1 MLPGSAF
8 SGSWNRFFMTEDL
21 ENLNTPAPGAANY
34 DESHIKHL
42 DARDHVRTRLG
53 MYIGRAGDGSHQ
65 DDGIYVLLKE
75 VVDNGVDEFIMNFGR
90 RLDINISED
99 GTVSVRDYGRGIPQG
114 KLVECV
120 SDINTGGK
128 YNSDAFQFSVG
139 MNGVGV
145 KAVNFLSE
153 TFIARSI
160 RSGHFR
166 EVTFK
171 QGILDNDVEGDTEE
185 RDGTLIVF
193 RPDPEIFNDFKYR
206 MSFVEKRLWMYAYLN
221 TGLSI
226 YLNDQRFYSREGLKD
241 LLTSEV
247 EDNCIYD
254 VIHYKSKTLEFA
266 FTHSDEYGQTYYSF
280 VNGQHTTD
288 GGTHQSAFCEGI
300 LKAINDISG
309 KNYQAADVRDGITG
323 AIAIKMQ
330 NPVFESQ
337 TKNKLGSTEVRGP
350 IVQTVKDEIC
360 NFLLKNVEIK
370 DILLDKI
377 ARNEQV
383 RRKVQEV
390 KKQSRET
397 SQKTVLRIP
406 KLKDCKYHIGSKW
419 PRGVQPKETMIFLTE
434 GQSAA
439 GSLEKRRDPDCQAI
453 FELRGKPKNSYGET
467 FEMIYKNEELTFLM
481 KSLGVE
487 DTTDALRYDKIILA
501 TDADV
506 DGLHIRNLMIT
517 FFLCF
522 FDQLVLSGHLY
533 VLETPLYRV
542 RKTGTAPIYCYSDSE
557 RDKAVAK
564 LGKSAEITRF
574 KGLGEISPDDFGVF
588 IGKNMRLSPVTL
600 DNMHGVNDMLRFY
613 MGENSVE
620 RKNYIMNNLEVTDYE

>member
-1 MLPGSAF
+1 MSAE
-8 SGSWNRFFMTEDL
+8 SLYSARNRNFMTEDL
-21 ENLNTPAPGAANY
+21 ENLNSQPAGAANY

-53 MYIGRAGDGSHQ
+53 MYIGRAGDGSHP

-90 RLDINISED
+90 RLDITITED

-153 TFIARSI
+153 TFVARSI
-160 RSGHFR
+160 RSGHYR

-171 QGILDNDVEGDTEE
+171 QGFLDNDVQGDTEE

-193 RPDPEIFNDFKYR
+193 RPDPEIFRDFKYR
-206 MSFVEKRLWMYAYLN
+206 MNYVEKRLWMYAYLN

-226 YLNDQRFYSREGLKD
+226 YLNGQRFYSKEGLKD

-247 EDNCIYD
+247 EDNAIYD

-266 FTHSDEYGQTYYSF
+266 FTHSDEYGQNYYSF

-309 KNYQAADVRDGITG
+309 KNYQAPDVRDGITG

-330 NPVFESQ
+330 DPLFESQ

-360 NFLLKNVEIK
+360 NFLLKNLEVK

-434 GQSAA
+434 GRSAA

-453 FELRGKPKNSYGET
+453 FELRGKPKNAYGES

-487 DTTDALRYDKIILA
+487 DSTEFLRYDKIILA

-542 RKTGTAPIYCYSDSE
+542 RKSGSAPVYCYSDSE
-557 RDKAVAK
+557 RDQALAK

-588 IGKNMRLSPVTL
+588 IGKDMRLSPVTL

-620 RKNYIMNNLEVTDYE
+620 RKDYIMSNLEVTDYE

>member
-1 MLPGSAF
+1 MA
-8 SGSWNRFFMTEDL
+8 EDL
-21 ENLNTPAPGAANY
+21 ENLNTPASGAVNY

-42 DARDHVRTRLG
+42 DARDHVRARLG
-53 MYIGRAGDGSHQ
+53 MYIGRAGDGSHP

-90 RLDINISED
+90 RLDITITED
-99 GTVSVRDYGRGIPQG
+99 NTVSVRDYGRGIPQG

-128 YNSDAFQFSVG
+128 YDTDAFQFSVG

-160 RSGHFR
+160 RSGHYR

-171 QGILDNDVEGDTEE
+171 QGILDSDVEGDTEE

-193 RPDPEIFNDFKYR
+193 RPDPEIFHEFRYR

-226 YLNDQRFYSREGLKD
+226 YLNDQRFYSKEGLKD

-247 EDNCIYD
+247 EDNATYD

-266 FTHSDEYGQTYYSF
+266 FTHSDEYGQTYFSF

-360 NFLLKNVEIK
+360 NYLLKNVEIK

-377 ARNEQV
+377 SRNEQV

-390 KKQSRET
+390 KKSAKET

-487 DTTDALRYDKIILA
+487 DSTEFLRYDKIILA

-564 LGKSAEITRF
+564 LGKAAEITRF

-588 IGKNMRLSPVTL
+588 IGKDMRLSPVTL
-600 DNMHGVNDMLRFY
+600 DNMHGVNDMLKFY

>member
-1 MLPGSAF
+1 MAEELANINNDAVSA
-8 SGSWNRFFMTEDL
+8 
-21 ENLNTPAPGAANY
+21 AAMY

-42 DARDHVRTRLG
+42 SSQEHIRKRPG
-53 MYIGRAGDGSHQ
+53 MYIGRTGDGSHQ

-90 RLDINISED
+90 RIDITLTED

-114 KLVECV
+114 KLIECV

-128 YNSDAFQFSVG
+128 YNDDVFQFSVG

-153 TFIARSI
+153 KFTARSI
-160 RSGHFR
+160 RGGHFR
-166 EVTFK
+166 EVVFERGTL
-171 QGILDNDVEGDTEE
+171 IGDTEGDCE
-185 RDGTLIVF
+185 EKDGTLIEF
-193 RPDPEIFNDFKYR
+193 KPDEEIFPNFKYR
-206 MSFVEKRLWMYAYLN
+206 MNYVEKRLWMYAYLN

-226 YLNDQRFYSREGLKD
+226 YLNGQRFYSKDGLKD
-241 LLTSEV
+241 LLSSEL
-247 EDNCIYD
+247 EDNAIYD
-254 VIHYKSKTLEFA
+254 VIHYKSKTIEFA
-266 FTHSDEYGQTYYSF
+266 FSHSDEYGQNYFSF
-280 VNGQHTTD
+280 VNGQYTND
-288 GGTHQSAFCEGI
+288 GGTHLSAFCEGL
-300 LKAINDISG
+300 LKAVNDISG
-309 KNYQAADVRDGITG
+309 KNYQAPDVRDGITG
-323 AIAIKMQ
+323 AIAIKMKD
-330 NPVFESQ
+330 PVFESQ

-360 NFLLKNVEIK
+360 NYLLKNVEIK

-377 ARNEQV
+377 SRNEQV

-390 KKQSRET
+390 KKSAKEI

-487 DTTDALRYDKIILA
+487 DSTEFLRYDKIILA

-564 LGKSAEITRF
+564 LGKAAEITRF

-588 IGKNMRLSPVTL
+588 IGKDMRLSPVTL
-600 DNMHGVNDMLRFY
+600 DNMHGVNDMLKFY

>member
-1 MLPGSAF
+1 
-8 SGSWNRFFMTEDL
+8 MTEDW
-21 ENLNTPAPGAANY
+21 ENSDTAAASVNY

-53 MYIGRAGDGSHQ
+53 MYIGRAGDGSHP

-90 RLDINISED
+90 RLDITITED

-153 TFIARSI
+153 KFIAKSI
-160 RSGHFR
+160 RGGHYR

-185 RDGTLIVF
+185 RDGTLIIF
-193 RPDPEIFNDFKYR
+193 RPDPEIFHDFKYR
-206 MSFVEKRLWMYAYLN
+206 MGFVEKRLWMYAYLN

-226 YLNDQRFYSREGLKD
+226 YLNDQRFYSKEGLKD

-247 EDNCIYD
+247 EDNAIYD

-309 KNYQAADVRDGITG
+309 KNYQAPDVRDGITG

-330 NPVFESQ
+330 EPLFESQ

-360 NFLLKNVEIK
+360 NFLLKNLEIK

-390 KKQSRET
+390 KKGAKEI

-453 FELRGKPKNSYGET
+453 FELRGKPKNAFGET

-487 DTTDALRYDKIILA
+487 DSTEFLRYDKIILA

-574 KGLGEISPDDFGVF
+574 KGLGEISPDDFGAF
-588 IGKNMRLSPVTL
+588 IGKDMRLSPVTL

>member
-1 MLPGSAF
+1 MI
-8 SGSWNRFFMTEDL
+8 EDW
-21 ENLNTPAPGAANY
+21 ENSDTAAAASVNY

-53 MYIGRAGDGSHQ
+53 MYIGRAGDGSHP

-90 RLDINISED
+90 RLDITITED

-153 TFIARSI
+153 KFIAKSI
-160 RSGHFR
+160 RGGHYR

-185 RDGTLIVF
+185 RDGTLIIF
-193 RPDPEIFNDFKYR
+193 RPDPEIFHDFKYR
-206 MSFVEKRLWMYAYLN
+206 MGFVEKRLWMYAYLN

-226 YLNDQRFYSREGLKD
+226 YLNDQRFYSKEGLKD

-247 EDNCIYD
+247 EDNAIYD

-288 GGTHQSAFCEGI
+288 GGTHQSAFCEGV

-309 KNYQAADVRDGITG
+309 KNYQAPDVRDGITG

-330 NPVFESQ
+330 EPLFESQ

-360 NFLLKNVEIK
+360 NFLLKNLEIK

-390 KKQSRET
+390 KKGAKEI

-487 DTTDALRYDKIILA
+487 DSTEFLRYDKIILA

-542 RKTGTAPIYCYSDSE
+542 RKNGAATVYCYSDAE

-574 KGLGEISPDDFGVF
+574 KGLGEISPDDFGEF

-620 RKNYIMNNLEVTDYE
+620 RKNYIMSNLEVTDYE

>member
-1 MLPGSAF
+1 
-8 SGSWNRFFMTEDL
+8 MTEDL
-21 ENLNTPAPGAANY
+21 VNNTSAAPAGANY

-42 DARDHVRTRLG
+42 SSRDHIRIRPG
-53 MYIGRAGDGSHQ
+53 MYIGRTGDGSHP

-90 RLDINISED
+90 RLDISLTED

-128 YNSDAFQFSVG
+128 YNDEVFQFSVG

-153 TFIARSI
+153 KFVARSV

-166 EVTFK
+166 EVTFDR
-171 QGILDNDVEGDTEE
+171 GNLVNDVEGDCEE
-185 RDGTLIVF
+185 KDGTFISF
-193 RPDPEIFNDFKYR
+193 KPDAEIFPNFRYR

-226 YLNDQRFYSREGLKD
+226 YFNDQRFYSKEGLKD
-241 LLTSEV
+241 LLTSEL
-247 EDNCIYD
+247 EDNAIYD

-266 FTHSDEYGQTYYSF
+266 FSHSDEYGQTYFSF

-288 GGTHQSAFCEGI
+288 GGTHLSAFCEGL

-350 IVQTVKDEIC
+350 IVQGVRDAIC
-360 NFLLKNVEIK
+360 DYLLKNLEVK

-390 KKQSRET
+390 KKLSRET

-434 GQSAA
+434 GKSAA

-453 FELRGKPKNSYGET
+453 FELRGKPKNAYGES

-487 DTTDALRYDKIILA
+487 DSTEFLRYDKIILA

-542 RKTGTAPIYCYSDSE
+542 RKSGTAPIYCYSDSE
-557 RDKAVAK
+557 RDQAVAK
-564 LGKSAEITRF
+564 LGKAAEITRF

-588 IGKNMRLSPVTL
+588 IGKDMRLSPVTL
-600 DNMHGVNDMLRFY
+600 DNMHGVNDLLRFY

-620 RKNYIMNNLEVTDYE
+620 RKDYIMSNLEVTDYE